1 MQRDCPSSHLLAQSQ
16 EEETAMADNPKIT
29 VDALRKR
36 LDAGEPFLFLD
47 TRNPQAWGESD
58 VKVHGAIRVP
68 VDHFEDYL
76 PELPKDRPIVT
87 YCT

>member
-1 MQRDCPSSHLLAQSQ
+1 MPDDLRISLP
-16 EEETAMADNPKIT
+16 E
-29 VDALRKR
+29 LRKR
-36 LDAGEPFLFLD
+36 MDDGEPFLFLD
-47 TRNPQAWGESD
+47 TRNPKAWGESD

-76 PELPKDRPIVT
+76 PELPKDRPIAT